1 MRDNFDD
8 IDKLLMITQNFPY
21 QIFILA
27 MSNVV
32 LITLSSIFYSSIF
45 SMQIYQYFALYGNL
59 YCYKCSSLGV
69 ARVTPTNTD
78 VLISLHIDSR
88 LYAFIVMMY
97 YQCPNTNS

>member
-21 QIFILA
+21 QIFLLA

-59 YCYKCSSLGV
+59 YCYKCSSLGDVVV

-78 VLISLHIDSR
+78 VLISL
-88 LYAFIVMMY
+88 LLIVDFKH
-97 YQCPNTNS
+97 SLS

>member
-21 QIFILA
+21 QIFLLA

-32 LITLSSIFYSSIF
+32 LITLSSIFYPSIF

-59 YCYKCSSLGV
+59 YCYKCSSLGDV
-69 ARVTPTNTD
+69 VVTRVTPTNTD
-78 VLISLHIDSR
+78 VLISLHIDGR
-88 LYAFIVMMY
+88 L
-97 YQCPNTNS
+97 

>member
-21 QIFILA
+21 QIFLLA

-59 YCYKCSSLGV
+59 YCYKCSSPCDVVV

-78 VLISLHIDSR
+78 VLISLHIDGR
-88 LYAFIVMMY
+88 ICHDVLQVA
-97 YQCPNTNS
+97 

>member
-21 QIFILA
+21 QIFLLA

-59 YCYKCSSLGV
+59 YCYKCSSLGDVVV
-69 ARVTPTNTD
+69 AMVTPTNTD
-78 VLISLHIDSR
+78 VLISLHIMNHDSG
-88 LYAFIVMMY
+88 
-97 YQCPNTNS
+97 S